1 MRLLWRGV
9 VLVPEIA
16 EMVAQ
21 VIGMAV
27 AALAQMGALVIA
39 TIGVVVLGTAQ
50 NAKTVAHVR
59 GIRHSVPSVMPWST
73 RSKR

>member
-39 TIGVVVLGTAQ
+39 TIGVVVLVTAQ
-50 NAKTVAHVR
+50 NAKTVAHVWE
-59 GIRHSVPSVMPWST
+59 IRHSAPSATRWST

>member
-1 MRLLWRGV
+1 MPLQWRGV
-9 VLVPEIA
+9 VLVLEIA
-16 EMVAQ
+16 EMVVQ

-39 TIGVVVLGTAQ
+39 TIGVDVLATAQ
-50 NAKTVAHVR
+50 NAKTVAHVW
-59 GIRHSVPSVMPWST
+59 GIRHSVPSVMLWST

>member
-1 MRLLWRGV
+1 MPLQWRGV

-27 AALAQMGALVIA
+27 AARAQMGALVIA
-39 TIGVVVLGTAQ
+39 TIGVVVLVTAQ
-50 NAKTVAHVR
+50 NAKTVAHVWE
-59 GIRHSVPSVMPWST
+59 IRHSVPSVMPWST

>member
-1 MRLLWRGV
+1 MPLPWRGV

-16 EMVAQ
+16 EMVAR
-21 VIGMAV
+21 VIGTAV
-27 AALAQMGALVIA
+27 AGLAQMGALVIA
-39 TIGVVVLGTAQ
+39 TIGVVVLATAQ
-50 NAKTVAHVR
+50 NAKTVAHVW

>member
-1 MRLLWRGV
+1 MPLQWRGV

-27 AALAQMGALVIA
+27 AGLAQMGALVIA
-39 TIGVVVLGTAQ
+39 TIGVVVLATAQ
-50 NAKTVAHVR
+50 NAKTVAHVWE
-59 GIRHSVPSVMPWST
+59 IRHSAPSVMPWST